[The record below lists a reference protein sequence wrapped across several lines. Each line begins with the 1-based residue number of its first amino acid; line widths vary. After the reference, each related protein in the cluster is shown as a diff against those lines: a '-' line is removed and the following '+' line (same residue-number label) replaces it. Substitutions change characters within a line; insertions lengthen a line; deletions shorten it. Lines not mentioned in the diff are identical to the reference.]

1 MPISGSRLTCRK
13 VWQATFLGLLPQ
25 IRNYAI
31 PAFRH
36 LRAKD
41 REEAVQ
47 ETVVQAFVLFVRL
60 MRRGRGEQV
69 FPTTL
74 ARFAVARVR
83 QGRTLGTD
91 MNSLDVTSSY
101 AQRRRGFVINRLDH
115 YDPRNRCWIEAA
127 VEDYRTPVVDQVC
140 FRIDFPDWLS
150 RLTRRNRRVAESLA
164 HGNSTHAVARQFRVS
179 AGRVSQLRREFY
191 ESWEQF
197 QQGLVTAAERSSRNG
212 CQRPQS
218 ASRALR
224 RSGKR
229 NQTLTATA

>member
-36 LRAKD
+36 LRAGD

-47 ETVVQAFVLFVRL
+47 ETVVQAFVLFLRL

-74 ARFAVARVR
+74 TRFAIARVR

-101 AQRRRGFVINRLDH
+101 AQRRR
-115 YDPRNRCWIEAA
+115 
-127 VEDYRTPVVDQVC
+127 
-140 FRIDFPDWLS
+140 
-150 RLTRRNRRVAESLA
+150 RVR
-164 HGNSTHAVARQFRVS
+164 HQST
-179 AGRVSQLRREFY
+179 GPL
-191 ESWEQF
+191 
-197 QQGLVTAAERSSRNG
+197 
-212 CQRPQS
+212 
-218 ASRALR
+218 
-224 RSGKR
+224 
-229 NQTLTATA
+229 